1 MKYMKPEK
9 KSKEQK
15 LAKIFLHI
23 ALVYTFIFP
32 LNSLFAEAKNR
43 NSNQDLASNDA
54 HIALNSY
61 QSRLST
67 VKENATSIRRKVS
80 NARQKEQLAL
90 AQLQKTQRELYRIQ
104 SNYLETQN
112 KMLKLNSD
120 IKNVQTQIS
129 QIDRKVYK
137 QSSALRE
144 NLRSVY
150 MHKADILASL
160 TESLFQSKSIIDF
173 FNIAY
178 FQKRF
183 ISRQLSDIN
192 GIRQQQNHLQALQS
206 SWKGK
211 QDNLQLAIQESE
223 RLKQAVS
230 QKKNEQF
237 DLVDR
242 LRKERLAY
250 ESAERQLER
259 ESTELT
265 RTILKLSNGSGIGL
279 EDLIKNYFS
288 FPVKAPITSAFG
300 YRMHPIFR
308 VRSFHSGVD
317 LGARYG
323 TPIKA
328 ANGGIVIYSGWYSGY
343 GKTAIVSHSN
353 GKSTLYA
360 HMERVAVRNGEK
372 VCQGQVLGYVGST
385 GYSTGPHLHFE
396 YRLSGQPQ
404 NPLTVLR

>member
-1 MKYMKPEK
+1 MNFNWQRAKK
-9 KSKEQK
+9 KSHWSQ
-15 LAKIFLHI
+15 IFLYI
-23 ALVYTFIFP
+23 ALVYTLISP
-32 LNSLFAEAKNR
+32 LNNSFAKSKNQD
-43 NSNQDLASNDA
+43 SSQDLASNDA

-61 QSRLST
+61 QSRLSA

-80 NARQKEQLAL
+80 KARQKEQLAL

-104 SNYLETQN
+104 TNYLETQN
-112 KMLKLNSD
+112 KMSKLNTD
-120 IKNVQTQIS
+120 IQSVQAQIA
-129 QIDRKVYK
+129 QIDHKVLK
-137 QSSALRE
+137 QSSALRQ

-160 TESLFQSKSIIDF
+160 TESLFQSKSIVDF

-183 ISRQLSDIN
+183 IGRQLSDISSV
-192 GIRQQQNHLQALQS
+192 RQEQNHLRNLQS

-259 ESTELT
+259 ESNELT
-265 RTILKLSNGSGIGL
+265 RTILKLSNGSGVGL
-279 EDLIKNYFS
+279 EDLVKNYFS

-323 TPIKA
+323 TPMKA

-343 GKTAIVSHSN
+343 GKTAIISHSD

-360 HMERVAVRNGEK
+360 HMERIAVKNGEK
-372 VCQGQVLGYVGST
+372 VCQGQALGYVGST